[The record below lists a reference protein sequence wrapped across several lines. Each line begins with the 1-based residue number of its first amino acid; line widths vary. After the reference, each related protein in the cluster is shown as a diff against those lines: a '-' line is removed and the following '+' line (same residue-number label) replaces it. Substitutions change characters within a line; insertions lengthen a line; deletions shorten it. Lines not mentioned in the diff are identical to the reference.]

1 MTQLALITGASR
13 GLGAAL
19 AEALAPTHHIVAV
32 ARTTGALEAL
42 DDRIKAAGGAATLAP
57 MDITV
62 PEAMQTLCRGI
73 FERWGKADLWA
84 HTAIHSAALT
94 PASDITAKDFGKA
107 AAINITA
114 TQMLIG
120 YVAPLL
126 GAEGTALFFD
136 DPVAGLPYHGTYGAT
151 KAAQMALVRSWAAET
166 AKLGPKV
173 HIATPQPMP
182 TATRARLH
190 PGQDKAALAAPM
202 DEARRILAEL
212 P

>member
-1 MTQLALITGASR
+1 MTQIALITGASR

-19 AEALAPTHHIVAV
+19 AETLAPTHHIIAV

-42 DDRIKAAGGAATLAP
+42 DDRIKAKGGNATLAP

-62 PEAMQTLCRGI
+62 REAMQTLCRDI
-73 FERWGKADLWA
+73 HDRWGKLDLWA
-84 HTAIHSAALT
+84 HAAIHSAALT

-114 TQMLIG
+114 TQMLIS
-120 YVAPLL
+120 YVTPLL
-126 GAEGTALFFD
+126 GAEGMALFCD
-136 DPVAGLPYHGTYGAT
+136 DPVGGLPYHGTCGAT
-151 KAAQMALVRSWAAET
+151 KAAQRALIRSWAAET
-166 AKLGPKV
+166 VHLGPKV
-173 HIATPQPMP
+173 HIAAPRPMP

-190 PGQDKAALAAPM
+190 PGQNKDALATPM
-202 DEARRILAEL
+202 DEATRILANL